1 MPINFPEKY
10 KNKAHFV
17 GNILREEILNFSKDF
32 KKNNNKIFSILI
44 LGGSQGADIFGKVI
58 PHVIKKLKDKGHDI
72 EINQHCIESQKKIL
86 TKFYKENNIKYN
98 VFSFTEE
105 ILNLLISSDLAIS
118 RCGASTTAELAYTL
132 TPFIAVP
139 YPYSMD
145 NHQYINAR
153 YYESKGCC
161 WLIKQD
167 DFNSNNLFNLIIEI
181 INDKKKLE
189 NISKNMEKIVSGNVY
204 NNVEKIIKE
213 II

>member
-1 MPINFPEKY
+1 M
-10 KNKAHFV
+10 
-17 GNILREEILNFSKDF
+17 
-32 KKNNNKIFSILI
+32 
-44 LGGSQGADIFGKVI
+44 
-58 PHVIKKLKDKGHDI
+58 
-72 EINQHCIESQKKIL
+72 
-86 TKFYKENNIKYN
+86 
-98 VFSFTEE
+98 
-105 ILNLLISSDLAIS
+105 NLLISSDLAIS